1 MSFAWT
7 PQTCWSV
14 WCDPVTPGLVT
25 NLFLF
30 SVLLLGKTPVG
41 YSSVLNKNPV
51 FLFGASAWTKF
62 QCCLKS
68 TVLVLGSSNFGFMSS
83 FPFLISFDNEQ
94 GYCPARSWVLIAW
107 MSPRM
112 LIRSG
117 LLLRT
122 LHYLTE
128 DHSGNSEHFL
138 WAKHFTSSQ
147 IVGKSLLARDQ
158 LTSAFLGK

>member
-1 MSFAWT
+1 MALRLRQAEPLATVGAAKTVGNSRNSIPNAVKNKVIIHLWENYL
-7 PQTCWSV
+7 SN
-14 WCDPVTPGLVT
+14 
-25 NLFLF
+25 NLYA
-30 SVLLLGKTPVG
+30 

-51 FLFGASAWTKF
+51 FLFGTSAWTKF

-94 GYCPARSWVLIAW
+94 GYCPAKSWVLIAW

-122 LHYLTE
+122 LQYVVGYHWVGPSLWLT
-128 DHSGNSEHFL
+128 FM
-138 WAKHFTSSQ
+138 TSISC
-147 IVGKSLLARDQ
+147 KE
-158 LTSAFLGK
+158 